1 MFEFL
6 KIKNGEKSCKD
17 LCIIEVPF
25 GLDKPCDWIM
35 YYGPIAAYVDKKRIA
50 KELSKR
56 CLNIINTKYVKLNLI
71 NSITMEINNTIPFAF
86 TEGQSP
92 KDKSQNIIKVI
103 GVGGGGSNAVMNM
116 YKQGVHNVR
125 FAICNTDSQQ
135 LAQADISVKI
145 QLGNAGLGVGG
156 KPEKGKAEAEA
167 SLDVIKTLFEDDTEM
182 VFITCGMGGG
192 TGTGAAPVIA
202 GLAKEKGILT
212 VGVVT
217 IPFAFEGKVK
227 IKKALQGGEEMRK
240 NVDSLLVI
248 NNERL
253 CELYSN
259 EIMRLEDG
267 LAKADEVVTTA
278 AKSISEIITMRGIIN
293 RDFCDVQTVM
303 EDGGDA
309 IMAVGYASGEGRIYK
324 AFIEAL
330 KSPLLNN
337 VEIEKARRM
346 LYIIYSSDEHQ
357 VAISELNEITFFMN
371 DLAEDIEVL
380 WGAYRDNSL
389 GEQVKVAL
397 IATDFTDIKKP
408 MKEHILDN
416 EYQKELMEM
425 YYGIPKRKKQEAIEE
440 KVVNEI
446 PTDIED
452 LAEVVITEP
461 LELKMQKPKFLDRFL
476 KKLSDV
482 VEKVD

>member
-1 MFEFL
+1 
-6 KIKNGEKSCKD
+6 
-17 LCIIEVPF
+17 
-25 GLDKPCDWIM
+25 
-35 YYGPIAAYVDKKRIA
+35 
-50 KELSKR
+50 
-56 CLNIINTKYVKLNLI
+56 
-71 NSITMEINNTIPFAF
+71 METNEMMPFAF

-103 GVGGGGSNAVMNM
+103 GVGGGGSNAVLNM

-125 FAICNTDSQQ
+125 FAICNTDSQS
-135 LAQADISVKI
+135 LAQADIPVKI
-145 QLGNAGLGVGG
+145 QLGSAGLGVGG
-156 KPEKGKAEAEA
+156 KPEKGKEAAEA
-167 SLDVIKTLFEDDTEM
+167 SLDIVNSLFEDNTEM

-227 IKKALQGGEEMRK
+227 IKKALQGVEEMRK

-259 EIMRLEDG
+259 EVMRLEDG
-267 LAKADEVVTTA
+267 LAKADEVVTIA

-303 EDGGDA
+303 KDGGDA
-309 IMAVGYASGEGRIYK
+309 IMSVGFASGEDRIYK

-357 VAISELNEITFFMN
+357 VLMSELNEIRFFM
-371 DLAEDIEVL
+371 DELAEDIEIL
-380 WGAYRDNSL
+380 WGVYRDNSL
-389 GEQVKVAL
+389 GNQVKVAL
-397 IATDFTDIKKP
+397 IATDFINQEISSQKQVEEND
-408 MKEHILDN
+408 
-416 EYQKELMEM
+416 YQKKLMDM
-425 YYGIPKRKKQEAIEE
+425 YYGATNRKKKEEDIVMEPSAIEE
-440 KVVNEI
+440 EKEVEPVI
-446 PTDIED
+446 P
-452 LAEVVITEP
+452 EVQVQET
-461 LELKMQKPKFLDRFL
+461 QKPKFLDKFL
-476 KKLSDV
+476 KRLNDV
-482 VEKVD
+482 MDKIE

>member
-1 MFEFL
+1 M
-6 KIKNGEKSCKD
+6 K
-17 LCIIEVPF
+17 
-25 GLDKPCDWIM
+25 
-35 YYGPIAAYVDKKRIA
+35 
-50 KELSKR
+50 
-56 CLNIINTKYVKLNLI
+56 T
-71 NSITMEINNTIPFAF
+71 NNTMPFAF

-103 GVGGGGSNAVMNM
+103 GVGGGGSNAVINM

-125 FAICNTDSQQ
+125 FAICNTDSQS
-135 LAQADISVKI
+135 LAQADIPVKI
-145 QLGNAGLGVGG
+145 QLGSAGLGVGG
-156 KPEKGKAEAEA
+156 KPEKGKEEAEA
-167 SLDVIKTLFEDDTEM
+167 SLDVINTLFEDDTEM

-227 IKKALQGGEEMRK
+227 IRKALQGVEEMRK

-303 EDGGDA
+303 KNGGDA
-309 IMAVGYASGEGRIYK
+309 IMSVGYASGEDRIYK

-337 VEIEKARRM
+337 MDIEKARRM

-357 VAISELNEITFFMN
+357 VLMSELNEITFFMN

-389 GEQVKVAL
+389 GDQVKVAL
-397 IATDFTDIKKP
+397 IATDFAKSEKA
-408 MKEHILDN
+408 MKEKTFDN
-416 EYQKELMEM
+416 DYQKELMEM
-425 YYGIPKRKKQEAIEE
+425 YYGKRKKQEVVEEKVAEIPAIEE
-440 KVVNEI
+440 EIETIPKTEEAPKPKVSKPSILDKFITKLN
-446 PTDIED
+446 
-452 LAEVVITEP
+452 EVVEN
-461 LELKMQKPKFLDRFL
+461 LEVK
-476 KKLSDV
+476 
-482 VEKVD
+482 

>member
-1 MFEFL
+1 MET
-6 KIKNGEKSCKD
+6 KN
-17 LCIIEVPF
+17 
-25 GLDKPCDWIM
+25 
-35 YYGPIAAYVDKKRIA
+35 
-50 KELSKR
+50 
-56 CLNIINTKYVKLNLI
+56 
-71 NSITMEINNTIPFAF
+71 TMPFAF

-92 KDKSQNIIKVI
+92 TDKSQNIIKVI
-103 GVGGGGSNAVMNM
+103 GVGGGGSNAVQNM

-125 FAICNTDSQQ
+125 FAICNTDSQA
-135 LAQADISVKI
+135 LAQADVPVKI
-145 QLGNAGLGVGG
+145 QLGSAGLGVGG
-156 KPEKGKAEAEA
+156 KPEKGKEAAEA
-167 SLDVIKTLFEDDTEM
+167 SLDVINSLFEDDTEM

-217 IPFAFEGKVK
+217 IPFGFEGKVK
-227 IKKALQGGEEMRK
+227 IRKALQGVEEMRK

-253 CELYSN
+253 CEFYSN

-303 EDGGDA
+303 KDGGDA
-309 IMAVGYASGEGRIYK
+309 IMSVGFASGENRIGK
-324 AFIEAL
+324 AFVEAL

-357 VAISELNEITFFMN
+357 VGISELNEIRFFMN

-380 WGAYRDNSL
+380 WGVYRDNTL

-397 IATDFTDIKKP
+397 IATDFADMNVT
-408 MKEHILDN
+408 MNDN
-416 EYQKELMEM
+416 ASQTTELQKLMMEM
-425 YYGIPKRKKQEAIEE
+425 YYGERKQKVQEVIMEERQETPKEEEVKEEAIVET
-440 KVVNEI
+440 KV
-446 PTDIED
+446 
-452 LAEVVITEP
+452 EP
-461 LELKMQKPKFLDRFL
+461 APKSCCQKPKFLDNFL
-476 KKLSDV
+476 RRLNDV
-482 VEKVD
+482 MDKID